1 MMRLTQALPGI
12 LSGILTGVMTL
23 SGVMP
28 ATSETADVI
37 VRGHD
42 LAAVAAAVTAHGGD
56 VQFEIGLIDA
66 VAADVP
72 VHLVDDLA
80 ADPRTVEVTPDAQV
94 ELLSLP
100 TEQALTTD
108 GDVTTDANGRTST
121 STLSVVTDAEVVTSK
136 DIVSTEPIDT
146 DGRTVLVEE
155 PLKPVMTTVEQV
167 RRGQLPGAAVDAIGG
182 ESMRRWGLDG
192 SGIDVALIDSGID
205 AAAISGTK
213 VDAAID
219 LSMSSSR
226 LRDGY
231 GHGTAMAGIIAG
243 VAPGVRLVD
252 VKVADERGVADVSQV
267 LAGIDWVVGNRNTN
281 GRNIRVLSL
290 SFGTNGT
297 NPASTSPLT
306 YAVEAAW
313 RHDVVVL
320 ASAGNHGSDLGRLV
334 TPAISPWVI
343 AVGAA
348 NTLSTTPSTIA
359 TSTVPTWS
367 AAGDGRRNPDLVAPG
382 RSLLGGLAS
391 GAAIPTDNPEAVVD
405 GALLG
410 SGSSQATAF
419 ASGVAAA
426 LLQARSSLTPDQV
439 KAAMVGTATPLQAD
453 ANQAGAGLLDLSRLF
468 TRRGLWLARR
478 APAQTHAWSD
488 GTGSLDGD
496 RGSFVLENAKGER
509 LTGERTVVGGFDRD
523 AWLGSTWTGSTWTGS
538 TWTGSTWTG
547 STWTGSTWTGS
558 TWTGSTW
565 TGSTWTGSTWTGSTW
580 TGSTWTNVRWGE

>member
-1 MMRLTQALPGI
+1 MRLPQALPGI
-12 LSGILTGVMTL
+12 LSGLLTGVMAL

-28 ATSETADVI
+28 ASTETADVI
-37 VRGHD
+37 VRGED
-42 LAAVAAAVTAHGGD
+42 LAAVAAAVAAHGGD

-72 VHLVDDLA
+72 VHLVDDLTD
-80 ADPRTVEVTPDAQV
+80 DPRTVEVTPDAQV
-94 ELLSLP
+94 TLLSLP

-108 GDVTTDANGRTST
+108 GDIT
-121 STLSVVTDAEVVTSK
+121 
-136 DIVSTEPIDT
+136 T
-146 DGRTVLVEE
+146 DGRTTSLAPTTDTSLQLSKDVVQVQPIDADGRPVLEE
-155 PLKPVMTTVEQV
+155 KPLEPVVTTVEQV
-167 RRGQLPGAAVDAIGG
+167 RRGQLPSAAVEAIGG
-182 ESMRRWGLDG
+182 ANMRRWGLDG
-192 SGIDVALIDSGID
+192 SGVDVALIDSGVD
-205 AAAISGTK
+205 ANALPGTK
-213 VDAAID
+213 VDAAAD

-243 VAPGVRLVD
+243 VAPGARLVD

-267 LAGIDWVVGNRNTN
+267 LAGIDWVVSNRDTD

-290 SFGTNGT
+290 SFGTDGT

-313 RHDVVVL
+313 RHNVVVL
-320 ASAGNHGSDLGRLV
+320 ASAGNHGTDLGRLV

-348 NTLSTTPSTIA
+348 NTLATTPSTMA

-382 RSLLGGLAS
+382 RSLLGGLAA
-391 GAAIPTDNPEAVVD
+391 GAAIPTDNPDAVVD

-410 SGSSQATAF
+410 SGTSQATAF
-419 ASGVAAA
+419 ASGVVAA
-426 LLQARSSLTPDQV
+426 LLQGRSSLSPDQV
-439 KAAMVGTATPLQAD
+439 KAAMVGTATPLRAD
-453 ANQAGAGLLDLSRLF
+453 ARQVGGGLLDLNRLF
-468 TRRGLWLARR
+468 SRRGLNLARK
-478 APAQTHAWSD
+478 APAQSHTWSD

-496 RGSFVLENAKGER
+496 RGSFVMENAQGEL
-509 LTGERTVVGGFDRD
+509 LTGERTVVGDFDRD

-580 TGSTWTNVRWGE
+580 TGSTWTGSTWTNVRWGE